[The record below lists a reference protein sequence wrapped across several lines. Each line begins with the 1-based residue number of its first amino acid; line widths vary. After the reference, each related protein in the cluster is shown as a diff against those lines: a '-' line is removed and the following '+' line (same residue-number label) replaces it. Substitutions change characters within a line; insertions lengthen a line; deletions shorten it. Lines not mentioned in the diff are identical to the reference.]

1 MGTARGLARVR
12 REALAACM
20 TCPLCR
26 GLLREATA
34 ITLCLHTCEF
44 PLPLSS
50 SLPRDPGYLCPVRSL
65 ELSICVCL
73 CPRPR
78 RRRAWFPRRAP
89 RLLAFASFVLVS
101 DSSCSLV
108 QMPPAIGLVS
118 DANSLI
124 PGGWRTRCLSRG
136 LWSCLSSGAA
146 TRAVVATSRRVRVC
160 FPVAGVAVGDWDLS
174 GCRGFVPGAPG
185 LGSSH
190 VAVHLVFSLLVLD
203 DPEVSRGAY

>member
-34 ITLCLHTCEF
+34 ITLCLHTCEC
-44 PLPLSS
+44 LLL
-50 SLPRDPGYLCPVRSL
+50 SLPPSLATLAVSVPFVRFKSLSAPVSARARAA
-65 ELSICVCL
+65 
-73 CPRPR
+73 RPR
-78 RRRAWFPRRAP
+78 VGA

-118 DANSLI
+118 DASSLI
-124 PGGWRTRCLSRG
+124 RGGWRTRCLSRG
-136 LWSCLSSGAA
+136 LWAWLSSRVLRGCPWWPQ
-146 TRAVVATSRRVRVC
+146 ATSRRA
-160 FPVAGVAVGDWDLS
+160 FAFASPWPALLLETTSSAGVGVS
-174 GCRGFVPGAPG
+174 CPAPTG
-185 LGSSH
+185 M
-190 VAVHLVFSLLVLD
+190 VL
-203 DPEVSRGAY
+203 PTSPCI